1 MDLSTDTNK
10 PGRET
15 QNTADS
21 TADSTFPRN
30 DIVDTPTSLRSNRT
44 LTEGEEASRAAS
56 ESKEEVVS
64 GNQSGNASKEEVNKD
79 VAADAPAALAAQE
92 EERPQRSKAKIALI
106 MFSLAIATLLVALDI
121 TIVTTALP
129 TIAEEF
135 NSASGYTW
143 VGSAYLIANSAATPI
158 WGKVSDIFGR
168 KPCLLITNAI
178 FFVGSLIAA
187 LSINMNMLIA
197 ARVIQGMG
205 GGGLIVLVNISISD
219 LFAMRDR
226 GAYFGIIGGVWA
238 LASSLGPIV
247 GGLFTQKVNWRW
259 CFWINLPFDGLAFVI
274 LIFFLDI
281 HTPKTPIRKGL
292 KAIDWLGSVTMV
304 AGTIMV
310 LLGLEYGGISHPW
323 GSAIVLCL
331 IIFGVVTIG
340 LFFVVESR
348 LAPYPLM
355 PMSIFS
361 KRSNVAALGTCF
373 CHAFVFIP
381 GNYFL
386 PLYFQAVLGATPI
399 LSGVYLLPTA
409 IALSIFSIATGITIR
424 KTGQYR
430 PIIWFGMFM
439 MTLGTGLFIDLG
451 AHSGWAK
458 IIIYQAIAG
467 IGVGPNFQ
475 APLIAMQSLVPKR
488 DIATATATF
497 GFTRNLGSAISIVV
511 GSVIFQNEMKA
522 QQGSLRASLGDQTAS
537 SFGGGAAG
545 ANIGLINS
553 LPGPQKA
560 VARDAFAQSLS
571 KMWILYAVFGA
582 VGLLVSLL
590 IGVNVLDKHHEET
603 KTGLEVEKERRA
615 EREAEKEAKRL
626 KRASKGQSKASLPL
640 DAEKGDAL
648 PVAEGETKTK
658 A

>member
-1 MDLSTDTNK
+1 MTKTTK
-10 PGRET
+10 EE
-15 QNTADS
+15 DS
-21 TADSTFPRN
+21 
-30 DIVDTPTSLRSNRT
+30 
-44 LTEGEEASRAAS
+44 
-56 ESKEEVVS
+56 SKE
-64 GNQSGNASKEEVNKD
+64 GDNQH
-79 VAADAPAALAAQE
+79 VATETPAAPAAHE
-92 EERPQRSKAKIALI
+92 EARPKRSKLKISLI
-106 MFSLAIATLLVALDI
+106 MFSLAVAVLLVALDI

-187 LSINMNMLIA
+187 LSVNMNMLIG

-205 GGGLIVLVNISISD
+205 GGGLIVLVNIAISD

-259 CFWINLPFDGLAFVI
+259 CFWINLPFDGLAFII
-274 LIFFLDI
+274 LIFCLDI
-281 HTPKTPIRKGL
+281 HTPKTPLRKGL
-292 KAIDWLGSVTMV
+292 KAVDWLGSLTMV
-304 AGTIMV
+304 SGTIMV

-331 IIFGVVTIG
+331 IIFGVVTIV
-340 LFFVVESR
+340 LFFVIEAR

-381 GNYFL
+381 GNYYL

-409 IALSIFSIATGITIR
+409 IALSIFSIFTGITIR

-439 MTLGTGLFIDLG
+439 MTL
-451 AHSGWAK
+451 
-458 IIIYQAIAG
+458 IIIYQVIAG

-497 GFTRNLGSAISIVV
+497 GFVRNLGSAISVVV
-511 GSVIFQNEMKA
+511 GSVIFQNEMKS

-537 SFGGGAAG
+537 AFSGGSAG
-545 ANIGLINS
+545 ANVGLINS
-553 LPGPQKA
+553 LSGPQKA

-582 VGLLVSLL
+582 LGLLISLL
-590 IGVNVLDKHHEET
+590 IGVNVLDKQHEET

-615 EREAEKEAKRL
+615 EREAEKAEKKL
-626 KRASKGQSKASLPL
+626 KRQSKGQSKVSLPL
-640 DAEKGDAL
+640 DTEKGDVS
-648 PVAEGETKTK
+648 PVAEAGEGVKG
-658 A
+658 